1 MSAVAFSPQ
10 SHAQRANSLGDLVAR
25 LGRSGA
31 LWRASDLGQGSA
43 RTWPSGFA
51 TLDAALPGAGWPT
64 RGLSELL
71 LPPQA
76 HAEWRL
82 LAPALAALLADE
94 ASARLYLVAPPWP
107 PHALGLAQL
116 GLPADR
122 LLWLAVDEPRA
133 RLWATEQ
140 LLQANAPGA
149 ILSWLPQAQAAQWR
163 RLQVHAQ
170 ACDGPVFVF
179 RPQAALRE
187 ASAAPLRVTLDLGP
201 GWDLRLRIPKRRGVS
216 FDDTL
221 TLSALPINWRAVLP
235 PRLRDGAQHEARPG
249 GARPSQLAQ
258 SHGRTDLN
266 APVQGAEPAPRMRAP
281 PPANLADAAGAVL
294 APRRVGS
301 PLH

>member
-1 MSAVAFSPQ
+1 MSAVAFTPQ
-10 SHAQRANSLGDLVAR
+10 PQASRTDSLDDLAAR

-51 TLDAALPGAGWPT
+51 ALDAALPGAGWPT
-64 RGLSELL
+64 RCLSELL
-71 LPPQA
+71 QPPRA

-82 LAPALAALLADE
+82 LAPALAALLAGE
-94 ASARLYLVAPPWP
+94 ASARLYLVAPPLP

-122 LLWLAVDEPRA
+122 LVWLAVDEPRA

-140 LLQANAPGA
+140 LLQANPPGA
-149 ILSWLPQAQAAQWR
+149 ILSWLPQAQAAQLR

-170 ACDGPVFVF
+170 ACEGPVFIF
-179 RPQAALRE
+179 RPQTALRE

-201 GWDLRLRIPKRRGVS
+201 GWDLQLRVPKRRGVS

-221 TLSALPINWRAVLP
+221 MLPALPINWRAVLP
-235 PRLRDGAQHEARPG
+235 PRLRDGAPRGVAPLPG
-249 GARPSQLAQ
+249 VPTPHAQDPAGAHTSAQ
-258 SHGRTDLN
+258 
-266 APVQGAEPAPRMRAP
+266 AVQRAP
-281 PPANLADAAGAVL
+281 GM
-294 APRRVGS
+294 RTSGS
-301 PLH
+301 SLQGWQARAREAEQTRQVWH